1 MFAARAAIKIN
12 EKIHEQCKSLY
23 EKLPLSGQSVLIIV
37 GGNIRPLF
45 FYKGI
50 HVAVVKNS
58 NEIYMSIFG
67 YNCTLCIF

>member
-45 FYKGI
+45 SKRG
-50 HVAVVKNS
+50 
-58 NEIYMSIFG
+58 YM
-67 YNCTLCIF
+67 